1 MKKINLALSLFVLS
15 NFAYAGNSCIE
26 KKCGEP
32 PSYFLLDQ
40 KGAELKKAEEIIAR
54 FNQCVTSCSHQ
65 EKDEID
71 NLLETKV
78 YTKEKDQ
85 LDFCEK
91 MLPKVLKDSYEMKVL
106 NVANITKKSPTAK
119 ELNKMILNRVIEKR
133 NLCQA
138 HLDGKFDKEI
148 YPQKMG
154 DLKFCF
160 ERMKDKKAATK
171 EYDQFQKIKVF
182 IDNRVNKKML
192 DSTRSSDLINV
203 QNKLD
208 DCKQS
213 MADYEAAQVAK
224 SNQSERSKFK
234 TVPVEDTSPIGTAS
248 TKAFQK

>member
-15 NFAYAGNSCIE
+15 NFAYAANSCIE

-32 PSYFLLDQ
+32 PSFFLLDQ
-40 KGAELKKAEEIIAR
+40 KGADLKKAEEIIAR
-54 FNQCVTSCSHQ
+54 YNQCVTSCSHQ

-71 NLLETKV
+71 NLLEVKV

-192 DSTRSSDLINV
+192 DSTRSADLINV

-213 MADYEAAQVAK
+213 MADFEAKELAK
-224 SNQSERSKFK
+224 SNQSDRTKIKSISIDESMPMDSKK
-234 TVPVEDTSPIGTAS
+234 SNGIA
-248 TKAFQK
+248 K